1 MWLRS
6 CEGGVVY
13 GVLADGLGGD
23 YTPGVWIEAW
33 DVLTA
38 SNYALDKDRSRCAL
52 YRRRKT
58 RLRTLRRSGL
68 YQRVAA
74 YGPCMLITT

>member
-23 YTPGVWIEAW
+23 YTTGVWIEAW

-38 SNYALDKDRSRCAL
+38 SNYALDKDRSRCACIGGGKQGYVL
-52 YRRRKT
+52 YGEVDYINELLPTAR
-58 RLRTLRRSGL
+58 
-68 YQRVAA
+68 A
-74 YGPCMLITT
+74 C